1 MRFGFVGLGQMGAPM
16 AENLAG
22 SHDVKVFDLSVDAM
36 NAAGEAGAS
45 KATGASD
52 FADVDVLITCLPSG
66 GIVEKSLFDA
76 EHGIARHLAA
86 DTLVVDTSTIEYNL
100 TLDIAERLTAMGLR
114 FMDAPVSGMWKRA
127 KEGTLTMMIGGDGD
141 MVNVLKTALSTMA
154 NNILHTGDVG
164 SGQLTKLIN
173 QLLFDINV
181 AALAEILPM
190 AKKLGLD
197 PENTAEVVNSG
208 TGRSYASEYFIPQIL
223 EGKFDTG
230 YPLQSAYKD
239 LISGAEISARY
250 QIPAPVLAAAT
261 TTYQQA
267 LLAGHGSKDKGA
279 MVLVYEEMLGVSCR
293 KEGLEEN
300 KDG

>member
-16 AENLAG
+16 AANLAG
-22 SHDVKVFDLSVDAM
+22 ENELIVFDLSEDAM
-36 NAAGEAGAS
+36 NAAVRAGAL
-45 KATGASD
+45 KAWNAAD
-52 FADVDVLITCLPSG
+52 FASVDVLITCLPSG
-66 GIVEKSLFDA
+66 GIVERSLFDP
-76 EHGIARHLAA
+76 ENGIAQHLSAG
-86 DTLVVDTSTIEYNL
+86 TIVVDTSTIEYGL
-100 TLDIAERLTAMGLR
+100 TLSIGERLEALGLT
-114 FMDAPVSGMWKRA
+114 FLDAPVSGMRKRA
-127 KEGTLTMMIGGDGD
+127 QDGTLTMMIGGDGE
-141 MVNVLKTALSTMA
+141 VVKKLTPAFSTMA
-154 NNILHTGDVG
+154 NRILHTGAVG

-190 AKKLGLD
+190 AVKLGLD

-208 TGRSYASEYFIPQIL
+208 TGRSYASEYFTPQIL
-223 EGKFDTG
+223 EGKFNTG

-267 LLAGHGSKDKGA
+267 LLEGHGSKDKGA
-279 MVLVYEEMLGVSCR
+279 MVLVYEQLLGVNCR
-293 KEGLEEN
+293 KEGTN
-300 KDG
+300 G

>member
-1 MRFGFVGLGQMGAPM
+1 MRYGFVGLGQMGAPM
-16 AENLAG
+16 AANMAKE
-22 SHDVKVFDLSVDAM
+22 HDVKVFDLSVTAMDA
-36 NAAGEAGAS
+36 AVKAGAS
-45 KATGASD
+45 QADSAAD
-52 FADVDVLITCLPSG
+52 FADIDVLVTCLPSG
-66 GIVEKSLFDA
+66 GIVEKSLFDP
-76 EHGIARHLAA
+76 ESGIAQHLAP
-86 DTLVVDTSTIEYNL
+86 DTIVVDTSTIEYAL
-100 TLDIAERLTAMGLR
+100 TLSIGERLGALGLR
-114 FMDAPVSGMWKRA
+114 FLDAPVSGMWKRA
-127 KEGTLTMMIGGDGD
+127 QEGTLTMMIGGNG
-141 MVNVLKTALSTMA
+141 VLVEALKPALSTMA
-154 NNILHTGDVG
+154 NKILHTGAMG

-293 KEGLEEN
+293 KEGLEES

>member
-16 AENLAG
+16 AANLA
-22 SHDVKVFDLSVDAM
+22 SSNNVMVFDLSQDAM
-36 NAAGEAGAS
+36 NAAAESGANKAGSA
-45 KATGASD
+45 AD
-52 FADVDVLITCLPSG
+52 FSDVDVLITCLPSG
-66 GIVEKSLFDA
+66 KIVEKSLFDP
-76 EHGIARHLAA
+76 EHGIAQHLSAE
-86 DTLVVDTSTIEYNL
+86 TVVVDTSTIEYRL
-100 TLDIAERLTAMGLR
+100 TLSIGERLSALGLR
-114 FMDAPVSGMWKRA
+114 FLDAPVSGMWKRA
-127 KEGTLTMMIGGDGD
+127 QEGTLTMMIGGDGEI
-141 MVNVLKTALSTMA
+141 VEALRPALAKMS
-154 NNILHTGDVG
+154 NRILHTGAVG

-230 YPLQSAYKD
+230 YPLQAAYKD
-239 LISGAEISARY
+239 LTSGAEISARY

-267 LLAGHGSKDKGA
+267 LLEGHGAKDKGA
-279 MVLVYEEMLGVSCR
+279 MVLVYERLLGVDCR
-293 KEGLEEN
+293 KEEQN
-300 KDG
+300 V

>member
-1 MRFGFVGLGQMGAPM
+1 MQFGFVGLGQMGAPM
-16 AENLAG
+16 AANLAK
-22 SHDVKVFDLSVDAM
+22 SNDVMVFDLSEDAM
-36 NAAGEAGAS
+36 AAAEKAGAS
-45 KATGASD
+45 RASGAQG
-52 FADVDVLITCLPSG
+52 FAAVDVLITCLPSG
-66 GIVEKSLFDA
+66 GIVEKSLFDP
-76 EHGIARHLAA
+76 ENGIAMHLGA
-86 DTLVVDTSTIEYNL
+86 DTVVVDTSTIEYSL
-100 TLDIAERLTAMGLR
+100 TLGIAERIEALGLR
-114 FMDAPVSGMWKRA
+114 FLDAPVSGMWKRA
-127 KEGTLTMMIGGDGD
+127 EEGTLTMMIGGDGD
-141 MVNVLKTALSTMA
+141 VVDVLKPALSTMA
-154 NNILHTGDVG
+154 NKILHTGAVG

-230 YPLQSAYKD
+230 YPLKAAYKD

-267 LLAGHGSKDKGA
+267 LLEGHGDKDKGA
-279 MVLVYEEMLGVSCR
+279 MVLVYERLLGINCR
-293 KEGLEEN
+293 KEG
-300 KDG
+300 

>member
-16 AENLAG
+16 AANLAG
-22 SHDVKVFDLSVDAM
+22 ANDVKVFDLSEDAI
-36 NAAGEAGAS
+36 NAAIDAGAS
-45 KATGASD
+45 KAESTAD

-66 GIVEKSLFDA
+66 GIVEQSLFDP
-76 EHGIARHLAA
+76 ESGIAQHLKAG
-86 DTLVVDTSTIEYNL
+86 TIVVDTSTIEYGL
-100 TLDIAERLTAMGLR
+100 TLSIGERLETLGLT
-114 FMDAPVSGMWKRA
+114 FLDAPVSGMWKRA
-127 KEGTLTMMIGGDGD
+127 QEGTLTMMIGGDGEI
-141 MVNVLKTALSTMA
+141 VEKLTPALSTMA
-154 NNILHTGDVG
+154 NRILHTGAVG

-190 AKKLGLD
+190 AVKLGLD

-223 EGKFDTG
+223 EGTFDTG

-267 LLAGHGSKDKGA
+267 LLEGHGSKDKGA
-279 MVLVYEEMLGVSCR
+279 MVLVYERLLGVNCR
-293 KEGLEEN
+293 KEGTN
-300 KDG
+300 G

>member
-16 AENLAG
+16 VANLA
-22 SHDVKVFDLSVDAM
+22 SANEVLVFDLSDDAM
-36 NAAGEAGAS
+36 NAAARAGAS
-45 KATGASD
+45 KAGNAAD
-52 FADVDVLITCLPSG
+52 FASVDVLITCLPSG
-66 GIVEKSLFDA
+66 SIVERSLFDS
-76 EHGIARHLAA
+76 ENGIAQHLTAG
-86 DTLVVDTSTIEYNL
+86 TIVLDTSTIEYGL
-100 TLDIAERLTAMGLR
+100 TLNIGERLEAQGLN
-114 FMDAPVSGMWKRA
+114 FLDAPVSGMWKRA
-127 KEGTLTMMIGGDGD
+127 QEGTLTMMIGGDGEIIEK
-141 MVNVLKTALSTMA
+141 LTSALSTMA
-154 NNILHTGDVG
+154 NRILHTGAVG

-190 AKKLGLD
+190 AVKLGLD

-223 EGKFDTG
+223 EDKFDTG

-267 LLAGHGSKDKGA
+267 LLEGYGSKDKGA
-279 MVLVYEEMLGVSCR
+279 MVLVYERLLGVNCR
-293 KEGLEEN
+293 KEGAN
-300 KDG
+300 G